1 MFMPRLHRGRGVMR
15 SSCSAIQLPALTR
28 SENRWVKTVATDE
41 VSKAQQTIR
50 RYVISWVVA
59 VDDERARVLYVCA
72 DAGDPGCSM
81 IFSLALNVGSFFGR
95 VSRPCAVL

>member
-1 MFMPRLHRGRGVMR
+1 MR

-59 VDDERARVLYVCA
+59 VDDERARVLY
-72 DAGDPGCSM
+72 DAGDPGWSM
-81 IFSLALNVGSFFGR
+81 IVSLALNIGSFFGR
-95 VSRPCAVL
+95 VSRPCAVS